1 MTGKNLEGMKK
12 IIEEKK
18 LKQKNESTL
27 RPDKKIGGDAKKGI
41 KNKKTG
47 GMFDK

>member
-1 MTGKNLEGMKK
+1 MDKNLEGMKK
-12 IIEEKK
+12 LIEEKK
-18 LKQKNESTL
+18 LKQKNDTTL

-41 KNKKTG
+41 STKKAG